1 MSATIS
7 NGGFQKI
14 FTSMDSLFVPQNV
27 DSGAASQSKPSSILT
42 KIKDYI
48 KGLSLTEK
56 ILIGIAVVI
65 AIVVI
70 LAVV

>member
-14 FTSMDSLFVPQNV
+14 FTSMDSLFAPQNV
-27 DSGAASQSKPSSILT
+27 SGPNSQSKPSFLT

-48 KGLSLTEK
+48 KGLSLPEK
-56 ILIGIAVVI
+56 ILLALAVVI

-70 LAVV
+70 LAVI

>member
-14 FTSMDSLFVPQNV
+14 FTSMDSLFAPQNV
-27 DSGAASQSKPSSILT
+27 DSGAASQSKPSFLT

-48 KGLSLTEK
+48 KGLSLPEK
-56 ILIGIAVVI
+56 ILLALAVVI

-70 LAVV
+70 LAVI